1 MGLVYELN
9 INRECE
15 DCVYGEFDL
24 LEQKFW
30 CNLKEDFRGPQ
41 EHDPCSDIQTA
52 LPHPPPPA

>member
-30 CNLKEDFRGPQ
+30 CNLNEEFRGPEEQ
-41 EHDPCSDIQTA
+41 DPCPNIKNR
-52 LPHPPPPA
+52 